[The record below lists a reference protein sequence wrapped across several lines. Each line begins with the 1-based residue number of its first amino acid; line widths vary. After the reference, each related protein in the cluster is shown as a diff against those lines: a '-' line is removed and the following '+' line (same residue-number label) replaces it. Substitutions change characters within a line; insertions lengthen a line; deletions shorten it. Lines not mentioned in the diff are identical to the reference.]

1 MEQTNKNTIIKI
13 VVSMT
18 VALIIMSVL
27 ALFLN
32 LPFWEALRTTIFE
45 LGIFLIIPWLLIG
58 SLVKKSFKILLLW
71 SLIPSGI
78 IEVSIYLSI
87 MTEPLTYPPASFD
100 IVSALMIGSILC
112 VAGMLITSIG
122 YGIQKMVDR

>member
-87 MTEPLTYPPASFD
+87 MTEPLNYPPASFD